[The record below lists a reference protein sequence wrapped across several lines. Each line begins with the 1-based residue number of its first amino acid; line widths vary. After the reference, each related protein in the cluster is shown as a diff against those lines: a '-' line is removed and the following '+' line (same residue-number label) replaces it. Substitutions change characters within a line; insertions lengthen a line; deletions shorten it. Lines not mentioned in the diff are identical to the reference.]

1 MTKHRTYER
10 QLPARSKD
18 PHPVWRGIGCLI
30 MLLVPALSL
39 GISVLLIEMALSLG
53 IQLPP
58 GLLGYPLMPNILFRV
73 PGLVP
78 ILNWIHSINNLYAIL
93 VGAFAIAIILASL
106 LALGYAFLYRLV
118 GPPRYSPIDAPPSR
132 VKVKRYKR

>member
-10 QLPARSKD
+10 QLPARSKE

-118 GPPRYSPIDAPPSR
+118 GPPRYSPLDAPPPNI
-132 VKVKRYKR
+132 KVRKYKR

>member
-1 MTKHRTYER
+1 MAKHRSYER
-10 QLPARSKD
+10 QIPARSKE

-39 GISVLLIEMALSLG
+39 GISALLVEMALSAG

-73 PGLVP
+73 PGLVA
-78 ILNWIHSINNLYAIL
+78 ILNWIQSLHNLYAIL
-93 VGAFAIAIILASL
+93 IGAFTVAIILASL
-106 LALGYAFLYRLV
+106 FALGYAFVYRLV
-118 GPPRYSPIDAPPSR
+118 GPPRYSGMDAPPPNI
-132 VKVKRYKR
+132 KVRKYKR

>member
-1 MTKHRTYER
+1 MPKYRSFER
-10 QLPARSKD
+10 KLPARSKE

-39 GISVLLIEMALSLG
+39 GISSLLIEMAPSLG

-93 VGAFAIAIILASL
+93 VSTFAVAIILASL
-106 LALGYAFLYRLV
+106 FALGYAFIYRLV
-118 GPPRYSPIDAPPSR
+118 GPPRYSGVDAPPPN